1 MNVQVAV
8 RVRPF
13 NSREK
18 ERNAELIV
26 QMNNKSTILT
36 RPSALR
42 ANPLAAPTAD
52 DEKSF
57 SFDYSYWS
65 YDSNDPHFA
74 SQSTVYNDLGK
85 EVLKNAWDG
94 FNCSIFAYGQTGSG
108 KSYSMMGYGE
118 EKGII
123 PLICEELF
131 QRIQSTPSN
140 SNEQTIYK
148 TTVSYMEIYNEKVKD
163 LLNPN
168 NNKTGGLKVRN
179 NPSTGPYVE
188 DLSKLAVK
196 SFPEIDMLMDE
207 GSKAR
212 TVASTNMNATSSRS
226 HAVFTIV
233 FTQSKIDKTRGT
245 AIDRVSKISLVDLA
259 GSERA
264 NSTGAT
270 GVRLKEGANIN
281 KSLSTLGKVISALA
295 ENSTSKK
302 AVFVPY
308 RDSVLTYLLKETLG
322 GNSKT
327 IMIAAISPADIN
339 YEESLSTLRYADSA
353 KKIKTVAVVNEDAQ
367 SKLIRELQGEVERL
381 RAMMDQGGQYHANDS
396 KLMNSDYDET
406 VSTLNEKIE
415 QYEKLMAE
423 LNKSWEEKLSEAET
437 IREDR
442 MAALKDMG
450 VAIKVVSSIPHL
462 INLNEDPLMSESLIY
477 YVKEGKTRIGRS
489 DSEIPQDIILNGLNI
504 HKEHCIF
511 ENINGKVIISPSN
524 NFMNNNNKENS
535 SSSSSSSTIPTTPL
549 KPKSEKEKEN
559 NNDDDG
565 SGEKKLDRSYIY
577 VNGVEINKP
586 TILTTGNRVILGNNH
601 IFRFNNPEEAIK
613 IARERNQT
621 TGGIVSSTKSPV
633 DQIMDYDFALNEL
646 ASIQGTLAMSKH
658 INDKQEYKKQ
668 MRALYDQIRLQL
680 ENDCDPEVKEQ
691 REKLALLAFRRWR
704 SKVHRSKLLNKI
716 SFIILSL
723 NEANAIS
730 STLNKRIN
738 LSLKLYSVFPEPD
751 QISDNIEPEID
762 WRKTQILIKAT
773 DSSTGESTLVT
784 DQDFVDRIYLMREL
798 YQNDG
803 RLDTELPEDPFQFT
817 FTKDSL
823 IGVSHVY
830 LKNTLYLVESNR
842 PVPILD
848 ENGNQKGYL
857 NLLVSSSSTD
867 ITESERGLYLEN
879 PSNNKSLL
887 LGKNLEIT
895 IGFEGFSEFIDE
907 NKFNDVFIK
916 FNFPNQNNTIVDTF
930 LTEPQPISAFIDQ
943 KRIVITSLTESLI
956 NLLQTQYVSFE
967 IRGHKKSKQQ
977 PKLTSSSSSS
987 TTTITSTSSK
997 NQPMLENFEFLA
1009 TLNILES
1016 EKNTGTDDQYK
1027 PVHILEDPDV
1037 YNTHLPSVTF
1047 RLKKDKTNRQILFKV
1062 IKNESN
1068 SIIKECKS
1076 ARISDIKI
1084 FGKRDNPLLSSS
1096 ATPNTPNTPNNSRI
1110 AGIQNT
1116 PGTPMTP
1123 YSNQTNQQSSSSQPP
1138 LPQQQGTPYNP
1149 QSNNPNVISNA
1160 PPTPNSNLLKD
1171 LSLAANVQTS
1181 SSSSSSSSSNVLLNN
1196 QQQQQQLQQQQS
1208 QSQQSSETSSTTNSI
1223 TNSASNSSL
1232 SLLVNNQTT
1241 NSNSGGSGGSNIFE
1255 IPVLSCTDD
1264 SVLLLWKTNDPSF
1277 IFNQKT
1283 RKGDKILFKLT
1294 FDLLI
1299 QGFPDV
1305 VSISKDIAIKI
1316 LSSESMPSATMP
1328 DGTSSS
1334 SMSNLL
1340 DKFKTHFKGESIL
1353 SEPSIHAGSVFS
1365 INLTKSR
1372 QQEHQNRIG
1381 EMIDAH
1387 QENILKLGYAMK
1399 MEKLRQELDLREKLT
1414 NLKEKTI
1421 DSTNTD
1427 DVNAA
1432 NGVAESSNSSTIDV
1446 EEIVKKML
1454 LMNSTHQQQQ
1464 QQQQQNFSSP
1474 SSTSPT
1480 LVNGESSPKGS
1491 RSANTTTTSSSGRKR
1506 SSTIVEVKVKE
1517 VPSSALL
1524 KEDETSGYLKKKSA
1538 FKEEWKPR
1546 WFVFKKPYL
1555 YYSHNQKDT
1564 HKLKKIDLTN
1574 SSVAITQDEVPF
1586 GFAIIQLRRVWLL
1599 QANSVEDRDK
1609 WVQTLD
1615 PLRKV
1620 TELKDEELRTAKQQ
1634 IEKSSS
1640 QLDQIKSQLQTGQQ
1654 IVLAKQKE
1662 IEELTNTI
1670 SQLQLEK
1677 EINTQQF
1684 DGLRDEIQNRDEEL
1698 EQYKSQQSQKINQLS
1713 GQVNKLENVTQEKEL
1728 TIGSLSSTLNNT
1740 NQIIELINEQS
1751 KSYKNVAEMEIESLR
1766 DETTQLRETS
1776 QLLANRLKEC
1786 RSGIQSAES
1795 LLSERDLEITQ
1806 LKALLTQ
1813 QEESSGITSLNLK
1826 NLQSDQTMKQG
1837 QIDILSK
1844 TVQQSTATI
1853 QNISSQLDSTTKA
1866 SDSKD
1871 EQITSINSAYKDE
1884 SDKLKD
1890 QTTQLNS
1897 LTTNLRQQMR
1907 SLEQTHLQQKETSA
1921 SDQKTLLLL
1930 LHDMEQG
1937 LTRAS
1942 QTITDQSAQVTVLK
1956 KQLEDSKK
1964 SNEQLPTVEKQ
1975 LSLMKDR
1982 LIQSENQLIDRECEN
1997 TILSDKLKLWEEEI
2011 KIKDS
2016 KLSLLENNVKEVRAE
2031 YANGM
2036 AFSREFSQHHTDSGS
2051 IGGKFNRRSKQI
2063 SAEEQMET
2071 LRESSIAHQS
2081 HNAFLNSQI
2090 QRLETEMRTQE
2101 KVYSD
2106 TIQRIKKDLQQ
2117 RNQQN
2122 IAFMKHQVGDEIV
2135 KKMEDV
2141 TASMEILKKKY
2152 FVSLVVAAK
2161 LQNAMMGNI
2170 CNVDAYELY
2179 EQSVVEHILD
2189 QDQWPNWIAQT
2200 ISTQNKH
2207 L

>member
-26 QMNNKSTILT
+26 QMNGKSTILT

-42 ANPLAAPTAD
+42 ANPLSPPTAD

-65 YDSNDPHFA
+65 YDSNDSHFA

-131 QRIQSTPSN
+131 ERIQSTPSN

-168 NNKTGGLKVRN
+168 NNKAGGLKVRN

-196 SFPEIDMLMDE
+196 SFSEIDMLMDE

-381 RAMMDQGGQYHANDS
+381 RAMMEQGGQYHGNDS

-423 LNKSWEEKLSEAET
+423 LNKSWEEKLSEAEA

-489 DSEIPQDIILNGLNI
+489 DSEIPQDVILNGLNI
-504 HKEHCIF
+504 HKEHCIL
-511 ENINGKVIISPSN
+511 ENINGKVIISPANSFGDN
-524 NFMNNNNKENS
+524 QNKENS
-535 SSSSSSSTIPTTPL
+535 SVATASSTSSPS
-549 KPKSEKEKEN
+549 KSEKKKEGE
-559 NNDDDG
+559 DE
-565 SGEKKLDRSYIY
+565 EKKLDRSYIY

-601 IFRFNNPEEAIK
+601 IFRFNNPEEALK
-613 IARERNQT
+613 IARERNQIS
-621 TGGIVSSTKSPV
+621 GGSIVSTKSNQPV

-730 STLNKRIN
+730 STLNKKIN

-784 DQDFVDRIYLMREL
+784 DQDFVDRIYSMREL

-803 RLDTELPEDPFQFT
+803 RLDSELPEDPFQFT

-879 PSNNKSLL
+879 PSINKSLL
-887 LGKNLEIT
+887 IGKNLEIT
-895 IGFEGFSEFIDE
+895 VGFEGFSEFIDE
-907 NKFNDVFIK
+907 NKYNDVFIK
-916 FNFPNQNNTIVDTF
+916 FNFPNQNATTIDTF

-943 KRIVITSLTESLI
+943 KKITITSLTESLI
-956 NLLQTQYVSFE
+956 NQLQTQYVSLE

-977 PKLTSSSSSS
+977 PKSMTSVSSSSSS
-987 TTTITSTSSK
+987 SSQIK

-1068 SIIKECKS
+1068 SIIKECRS

-1123 YSNQTNQQSSSSQPP
+1123 YSNQTNQSSQPP
-1138 LPQQQGTPYNP
+1138 SQSQGTPYNP

-1171 LSLAANVQTS
+1171 LSLAANVQTQS
-1181 SSSSSSSSSNVLLNN
+1181 SLSSNVLLNS
-1196 QQQQQQLQQQQS
+1196 QQQQQQQSFQQQS
-1208 QSQQSSETSSTTNSI
+1208 QSQQSSETSSTSNSI

-1232 SLLVNNQTT
+1232 SLLVANNQTT
-1241 NSNSGGSGGSNIFE
+1241 TGGGNVFE
-1255 IPVLSCTDD
+1255 IPVLSCTGD

-1316 LSSESMPSATMP
+1316 LSSESMPSATLP

-1421 DSTNTD
+1421 DSTD

-1464 QQQQQNFSSP
+1464 QHFTSP

-1480 LVNGESSPKGS
+1480 LVNGGESSPKSS
-1491 RSANTTTTSSSGRKR
+1491 RASNTTSSSGRKR

-1620 TELKDEELRTAKQQ
+1620 TELKDEELRSAKQQ

-1698 EQYKSQQSQKINQLS
+1698 EQYKSQQSQKLNLLS
-1713 GQVNKLENVTQEKEL
+1713 GQVNKLEHVSQEKEL

-1766 DETTQLRETS
+1766 DETIQLRETS
-1776 QLLANRLKEC
+1776 LLLTNRLKEC
-1786 RSGIQSAES
+1786 RSSIQSAET
-1795 LLSERDLEITQ
+1795 LLADRDLEITQ
-1806 LKALLTQ
+1806 LKAQLTQ
-1813 QEESSGITSLNLK
+1813 QEEASGITSLNLK
-1826 NLQSDQTMKQG
+1826 NLQADQSMKQG

-1853 QNISSQLDSTTKA
+1853 QNISSQLDSTNKA
-1866 SDSKD
+1866 NDSKD
-1871 EQITSINSAYKDE
+1871 EQITSINSAFKDE

-1890 QTTQLNS
+1890 QTTQLNT
-1897 LTTNLRQQMR
+1897 LTTNLRQQMK
-1907 SLEQTHLQQKETSA
+1907 SLEQTHQQQKETSA

-2011 KIKDS
+2011 KIKDA

-2051 IGGKFNRRSKQI
+2051 ISSKFNRRSKQI

-2090 QRLETEMRTQE
+2090 QRLENEMRTQE

-2122 IAFMKHQVGDEIV
+2122 IAFMKHQVGDEVV

-2141 TASMEILKKKY
+2141 TAAMEVLKKKY

>member
-26 QMNNKSTILT
+26 QMNGKSTVLT

-65 YDSNDPHFA
+65 YDANDSHFA

-131 QRIQSTPSN
+131 ERIQSTPSN
-140 SNEQTIYK
+140 ANEQTIYK

-168 NNKTGGLKVRN
+168 NNKAGGLKVRN

-381 RAMMDQGGQYHANDS
+381 RAMMEQGGQYHANDS

-415 QYEKLMAE
+415 QYEKLMKE
-423 LNKSWEEKLSEAET
+423 LNKSWEEKLSEAEA

-489 DSEIPQDIILNGLNI
+489 DSEIPQDVILNGLNI
-504 HKEHCIF
+504 HKEHCIL
-511 ENINGKVIISPSN
+511 ENINGKVIISPSICFN
-524 NFMNNNNKENS
+524 GSKE
-535 SSSSSSSTIPTTPL
+535 IQE
-549 KPKSEKEKEN
+549 KSL
-559 NNDDDG
+559 ND
-565 SGEKKLDRSYIY
+565 EKKQESDEEKKSDRSYIY

-621 TGGIVSSTKSPV
+621 GGIVSTKSTQPV

-680 ENDCDPEVKEQ
+680 ENDFDPEVKEQ

-730 STLNKRIN
+730 STLNKKIN

-773 DSSTGESTLVT
+773 NTSTGENTLVT
-784 DQDFVDRIYLMREL
+784 DQDFVDRIYSMREL

-803 RLDTELPEDPFQFT
+803 RLDSELPEDPFQFT

-879 PSNNKSLL
+879 PTNNKSLL
-887 LGKNLEIT
+887 VGKNLEIT
-895 IGFEGFSEFIDE
+895 VGFEGFSEFIDE
-907 NKFNDVFIK
+907 NKYNDVFIK
-916 FNFPNQNNTIVDTF
+916 FSFPNQNGTTIDSF
-930 LTEPQPISAFIDQ
+930 ITEPQPISTFIDQ
-943 KRIVITSLTESLI
+943 KRITITSLSESLI
-956 NLLQTQYVSFE
+956 NQLQTQYVSLE

-977 PKLTSSSSSS
+977 PSLSSSSQ
-987 TTTITSTSSK
+987 IK

-1037 YNTHLPSVTF
+1037 YSTHLPSVTF

-1084 FGKRDNPLLSSS
+1084 FGKRDNPLLSSA

-1110 AGIQNT
+1110 AGIQT

-1123 YSNQTNQQSSSSQPP
+1123 YSNQTTQSSS
-1138 LPQQQGTPYNP
+1138 QQQGTPYNP

-1181 SSSSSSSSSNVLLNN
+1181 SSTSNVLLNN
-1196 QQQQQQLQQQQS
+1196 QQLPPQQQQQQQPQQ
-1208 QSQQSSETSSTTNSI
+1208 QSQQSSETSSTSNSI

-1232 SLLVNNQTT
+1232 SLLATANNQTT
-1241 NSNSGGSGGSNIFE
+1241 SGNVFE
-1255 IPVLSCTDD
+1255 IPVLSCTGD
-1264 SVLLLWKTNDPSF
+1264 SVLLLWKTIDPSF

-1294 FDLLI
+1294 FDLSI

-1316 LSSESMPSATMP
+1316 LSSDSMPSATLP

-1414 NLKEKTI
+1414 NLKEKTL
-1421 DSTNTD
+1421 DAD

-1464 QQQQQNFSSP
+1464 QHFTSP

-1480 LVNGESSPKGS
+1480 LATGESSPKGS
-1491 RSANTTTTSSSGRKR
+1491 RSSNTTTITTSGRKR

-1599 QANSVEDRDK
+1599 QANSLEDRDK

-1620 TELKDEELRTAKQQ
+1620 TELKDEELRSAKQQ

-1698 EQYKSQQSQKINQLS
+1698 EQYKHQQSQKLNILS
-1713 GQVNKLENVTQEKEL
+1713 GQVNKLENVSQEKEL

-1776 QLLANRLKEC
+1776 QLLTNRLKEC
-1786 RSGIQSAES
+1786 RTSIQSAES
-1795 LLSERDLEITQ
+1795 LLADKVLEISQ
-1806 LKALLTQ
+1806 LKTQLTQ
-1813 QEESSGITSLNLK
+1813 QEEASGITSLNLK
-1826 NLQSDQTMKQG
+1826 NLQSDQSMKQG

-1866 SDSKD
+1866 NDSKD

-1890 QTTQLNS
+1890 QTSQLGA
-1897 LTTNLRQQMR
+1897 LTANLRHQMK
-1907 SLEQTHLQQKETSA
+1907 SLEQTHQQQKETSA

-1956 KQLEDSKK
+1956 KQLEDTKK
-1964 SNEQLPTVEKQ
+1964 TNEQLPAVEKQ
-1975 LSLMKDR
+1975 LSMMKDR

-2011 KIKDS
+2011 KIKDA

-2051 IGGKFNRRSKQI
+2051 ISSKFNRRSKQI
-2063 SAEEQMET
+2063 SAEEQMENM
-2071 LRESSIAHQS
+2071 RESSIAHQS

-2122 IAFMKHQVGDEIV
+2122 IAFMKHQVGDEVV